1 MAPSTQRSTDD
12 IAGSFGVGDFGAELA
27 AGRTRVM
34 ASPSRASARR
44 IVVESIA
51 GVSLEVAPPP
61 GAAQA
66 ELAPIR
72 ASWNENVAMSA
83 LRFN

>member
-1 MAPSTQRSTDD
+1 
-12 IAGSFGVGDFGAELA
+12 
-27 AGRTRVM
+27 M

-72 ASWNENVAMSA
+72 ASWSENVAMSA